1 MEYADEEVIDSL
13 YCKHFYRVIFNH
25 NVNRHMV
32 VRLIWE
38 CIPLVY

>member
-1 MEYADEEVIDSL
+1 MEDADEVIDSL

-32 VRLIWE
+32 VRLI
-38 CIPLVY
+38 

>member
-1 MEYADEEVIDSL
+1 MEDADEVIDSL

-32 VRLIWE
+32 VRFI
-38 CIPLVY
+38 